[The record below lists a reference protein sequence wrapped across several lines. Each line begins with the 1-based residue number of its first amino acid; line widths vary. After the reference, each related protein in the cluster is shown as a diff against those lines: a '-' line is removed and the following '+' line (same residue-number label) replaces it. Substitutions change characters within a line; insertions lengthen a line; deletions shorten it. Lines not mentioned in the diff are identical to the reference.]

1 MSDELHDTID
11 DTGIRTAFDGYR
23 ADPGGDVR
31 VDAAAIAGAGRKRV
45 RRNRA
50 VGGVA
55 GVAVLV
61 AGAVTVPALLGGDR
75 DRADHGITV
84 AAGPLPSTGR
94 NASDLFA
101 EAKGKQEGD
110 VKAGGDGAKL
120 GAAFAAGLGDAQPGY
135 LDAGWQSAKAGT
147 GSVRWALLTWAKD
160 GKAAEGLLSADDH
173 PVFIAVFPPPYRTC
187 TEADKNGGRTCE
199 VREVAGKGWLKIV
212 RSKAGDPAKVT
223 ATLLRTDGKKIG
235 TQYSFTESGGAATK
249 VPLAGG
255 RTELGSLPVPEKAV
269 TDALTALP

>member
-11 DTGIRTAFDGYR
+11 DTGLRSAFDGYR

-31 VDAAAIAGAGRKRV
+31 IDAAAIAGAGRTRV

-61 AGAVTVPALLGGDR
+61 AGAVTVPALLGGHDR
-75 DRADHGITV
+75 GGQGITV
-84 AAGPLPSTGR
+84 AAGGLPSTGR

-120 GAAFAAGLGDAQPGY
+120 GATFAAGLGSAQPGY
-135 LDAGWQSAKAGT
+135 LDAGWQPAKSGT

-199 VREVAGKGWLKIV
+199 VHEVTGKGWLKIV
-212 RSKAGDPAKVT
+212 HSKTGDPAKVT
-223 ATLLRTDGKKIG
+223 ATFLRMDGKKIG
-235 TQYSFTESGGAATK
+235 TQYAFALSGGAATK

-255 RTELGSLPVPEKAV
+255 RTELGALPVSENAV